1 VLPSSTLTATKTAT
15 QKTKKK
21 SYLFIRE
28 EGKKVDKMETKIHSS
43 SLRETLASEKR
54 DVRNIIITFFFFFFC
69 CPVVVVPAAE
79 KRDSFYDDDS
89 SSSRREE

>member
-1 VLPSSTLTATKTAT
+1 LTATKTAT

-54 DVRNIIITFFFFFFC
+54 DVHNIVTFFFFC

-79 KRDSFYDDDS
+79 KRDSFYDDS
-89 SSSRREE
+89 YSSRE